1 MASPDPSVT
10 TPRATYPD
18 LKGRVAIITGI
29 GQVGDQTMWGNGAA
43 YALTLAR
50 NGVKVLGCDLTL
62 TAAQHTQSRIQADA
76 EVAAAGGECR
86 VVACDVT
93 KSEQVRML
101 VERCVEEF
109 GGRIDVLI
117 NNVGMSMPGSA
128 STMSEDV
135 WDKQMD
141 VNLKSVYLMCH
152 EVLPIMGR
160 QGSGSIIN
168 MASIAAKAYIGK
180 AQIAYNATKAAVI
193 QFTRATAVH
202 YAPRG
207 IRMNVVVPG
216 LIHTPLVGVLAEK
229 YNNGDYQG
237 LVERRGNA
245 VPMGRMG
252 DAFDVANAA
261 AFLASDV
268 SRYVTGVELLVDGGI
283 TSTTGWSSG

>member
-1 MASPDPSVT
+1 MAFPDPST
-10 TPRATYPD
+10 RAPRAHYPD
-18 LKGRVAIITGI
+18 LRNRIAIITGI
-29 GQVGDQTMWGNGAA
+29 GQVGNQSMWGNGAA
-43 YALTLAR
+43 FALTLAR
-50 NGVKVLGCDLTL
+50 NGVKILGCDLTL
-62 TAAQHTQSRIQADA
+62 SAASHTQSRIQADP
-76 EVAAAGGECR
+76 EVQASGGECR
-86 VVACDVT
+86 IMECDVT
-93 KSEQVRML
+93 KSTQVSAL
-101 VERCVEEF
+101 VARCVTEY
-109 GGRIDVLI
+109 GGRVDILI

-128 STMSEDV
+128 SSMSEEV
-135 WDKQMD
+135 WDAQMD

-152 EVLPIMGR
+152 AVLPIMEA

-202 YAPRG
+202 HAPKGVRC
-207 IRMNVVVPG
+207 NVVVPG

-229 YNNGDYQG
+229 YNGGDYEG
-237 LVERRGNA
+237 LVERRANA

>member
-1 MASPDPSVT
+1 MASHDPSKT
-10 TPRATYPD
+10 APRATYPD
-18 LKGRVAIITGI
+18 LKGRIAIVTGI

-50 NGVKVLGCDLTL
+50 NGVKVFGCDLKFA
-62 TAAQHTQSRIQADA
+62 AAQHTQSRIEGDA
-76 EVAAAGGECR
+76 EVKAAGGECR
-86 VVACDVT
+86 IEECDVT
-93 KSEQVRML
+93 KSEQVKML
-101 VERCVEEF
+101 VRRCVEEY
-109 GGRIDVLI
+109 GGRVDILI

-128 STMSEDV
+128 SSMTEEV

-152 EVLPIMGR
+152 EVLPIMEK
-160 QGSGSIIN
+160 QGGGSIIN

-202 YAPRG
+202 YAPKGVRV
-207 IRMNVVVPG
+207 NVVVPG

-229 YNNGDYQG
+229 YNSGDYEG
-237 LVERRGNA
+237 LVEKRSNA

-268 SRYVTGVELLVDGGI
+268 SRYVTGIELLVDGGI

>member
-1 MASPDPSVT
+1 MASTDIST
-10 TPRATYPD
+10 TAPRATYHD
-18 LKGRVAIITGI
+18 LKGKVAIVTGI

-43 YALTLAR
+43 FAMTLAW
-50 NGVKVLGCDLTL
+50 NGVKVLGCDLKL
-62 TAAQHTQSRIQADA
+62 SAAQHTQTRIQGDSY
-76 EVAAAGGECR
+76 VKAAGGECSITE
-86 VVACDVT
+86 CDVT
-93 KSEQVRML
+93 KSDQVRSL
-101 VERCVEEF
+101 VKKCMDEH
-109 GGRIDVLI
+109 GRIDILI

-128 STMSEDV
+128 SSMTEEV

-152 EVLPIMGR
+152 EVIPIMES
-160 QGSGSIIN
+160 QGSGSIIS

-202 YAPRG
+202 YAPKG
-207 IRMNVVVPG
+207 IRLNVIVPG
-216 LIHTPLVGVLAEK
+216 LIHTPLVGVLADK
-229 YNNGDYQG
+229 YNNGDYEG
-237 LVERRGNA
+237 LVAKRGNA
-245 VPMGRMG
+245 VPIGRMG

-268 SRYVTGVELLVDGGI
+268 SRYVTGTELLVDGGI